1 MTESLD
7 DMAKKANKAL
17 VLGIGGGGD
26 VVGTIPT
33 SRYLRELDVK
43 TIVGGLTWER
53 YVNDPEPGPR
63 KISELENAKPLSN
76 TTALANAKTQ
86 SKSGVRFT
94 EAIIAE
100 ALGEETFLLD
110 FNEGVQGAIS
120 GLNTAFEKLDI
131 DLFVGIDVGGD
142 VLARGDE
149 EGLHSMLA
157 DSMNLAAM
165 TKLKIP
171 TILGVLGFGVDGELD
186 LDTLLENT
194 ARVASKGGYLGARGL
209 TQKDLDVLDKVIGN
223 TKTEATAL
231 AARAAKGEMGKT
243 KIREG
248 YREVYLTPISALTFF
263 LDPLIVLEEIS
274 IVGEKL
280 VSTKSLDE
288 AQEILKE
295 NGVPSELTFERNY
308 VWKDY
313 VEKDKLSDG
322 GS

>member
-1 MTESLD
+1 MTESLKAV
-7 DMAKKANKAL
+7 AKKANKAL

-33 SRYLRELDVK
+33 SRYLRELGVE
-43 TIVGGLTWER
+43 TIIGGLTWER

-76 TTALANAKTQ
+76 TIALTNAKTR

-100 ALGEETFLLD
+100 ALGEETLLLD
-110 FNEGVQGAIS
+110 LNEGVQGAIA

-142 VLARGDE
+142 VLAKGTE

-157 DSMNLAAM
+157 DSMTLAAM

-171 TILGVLGFGVDGELD
+171 TILGILGFGVDGELD

-209 TQKDLDVLDKVIGN
+209 TQEDLEILDKIIGN

-231 AARAAKGEMGKT
+231 AVRAAKGEIGKIE
-243 KIREG
+243 IRGG
-248 YREVYLTPISALTFF
+248 YREVYLTPISAVTFF
-263 LDPLIVLEEIS
+263 LDPIIVLEEIS

-280 VSTKSLDE
+280 VATKSLDE

-295 NGVPSELTFERNY
+295 NKVPSELTFERNY

-313 VEKDKLSDG
+313 AEKDKLFEGES
-322 GS
+322 